1 MFLPSLHYWRT
12 PAFCTPGLCG
22 TAAGGMPGTS
32 LAVRRGK
39 GWVKVPLKGSSLR
52 GHGQLSTGSSA
63 TFGRKVV
70 CFSFWRWWEVVLAA
84 SFMVWRQETLQA
96 ASQKGGMWW
105 MHWQRR
111 CPKDLQQGPCCC
123 QSARCT
129 LPQRARLERVGYF
142 AVRAQFNVPVQRRRG
157 ACSCFKSM
165 AVINNL
171 LTPFSS
177 ELQGGF
183 AFSKHE
189 MLCIFNTCGTT
200 PVFSALL
207 LMNLLF

>member
-1 MFLPSLHYWRT
+1 M
-12 PAFCTPGLCG
+12 PAFCSRGLCG
-22 TAAGGMPGTS
+22 TAVGGGMPGTS

-39 GWVKVPLKGSSLR
+39 GWKKVPLNGSSLN

-63 TFGRKVV
+63 TFDGKVF
-70 CFSFWRWWEVVLAA
+70 CFSFSQWWDVVLAA
-84 SFMVWRQETLQA
+84 SFVVWRQEKLQT
-96 ASQKGGMWW
+96 ASWKGGMWW
-105 MHWQRR
+105 MHWQRW

-129 LPQRARLERVGYF
+129 LPRRVRLERVGYF

-165 AVINNL
+165 EVINNL

-183 AFSKHE
+183 AFSKQE
-189 MLCIFNTCGTT
+189 MLCVFNTRSTT
-200 PVFSALL
+200 LVFSALF